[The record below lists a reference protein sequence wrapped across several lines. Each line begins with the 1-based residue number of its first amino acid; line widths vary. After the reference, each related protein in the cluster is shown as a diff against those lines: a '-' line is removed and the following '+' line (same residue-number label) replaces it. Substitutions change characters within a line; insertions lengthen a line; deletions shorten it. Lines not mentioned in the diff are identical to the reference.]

1 MKKRLVGGFR
11 SLSSGTLHLRTSTL
25 WQNTCAISAL
35 KRTTTFCVVSFCISD
50 LFFTFLP
57 TLSSQVG
64 VSIYFFYETWHV
76 FWRRTMI
83 TKLISHPFRV
93 WLTAGVRPA
102 QHNTI
107 TMYLKPRKNVDTP
120 LLTANCFV
128 IKMVHSKTELY
139 RKVAGKET
147 GRVCGNHS
155 PSCSDQR
162 EFSV

>member
-1 MKKRLVGGFR
+1 MKKRLVGASR

-25 WQNTCAISAL
+25 WQNTCAISAF

-50 LFFTFLP
+50 LFFTFLS

-64 VSIYFFYETWHV
+64 VSICFFYETWDV
-76 FWRRTMI
+76 FWRWTM
-83 TKLISHPFRV
+83 KLISHPFCV
-93 WLTAGVRPA
+93 WLTAGVRPV

-107 TMYLKPRKNVDTP
+107 GMYLKPRKKVDTP